1 MPAHTVYG
9 TNGGGEDETDGNVYA
24 LPLARK
30 EYKKRGCEGNKTCAS
45 RCFLS
50 IS

>member
-9 TNGGGEDETDGNVYA
+9 TNGGGEDEADGNVYA

-30 EYKKRGCEGNKTCAS
+30 EYIKT
-45 RCFLS
+45 RL
-50 IS
+50 